1 MKQATAQSG
10 YVLLI
15 VLTVMTVLGGLV
27 TALAGYS
34 AWYYKSNQAD
44 RLRQMGSAVHDS
56 VTVYV
61 QTHQQAWFDQ
71 TGEPAEVDIRELL
84 PSGVAG
90 TVTVR
95 RADDATDVRYHVHM
109 ELIRGRHARFE
120 SFELRPSPEIETTR
134 GPES

>member
-1 MKQATAQSG
+1 VKQRTAQRG

-15 VLTVMTVLGGLV
+15 VLTIMTVLGGLV

-34 AWYYKSNQAD
+34 AWYYKSTQAD
-44 RLRQMGSAVHDS
+44 RLRQMASAVRDS

-71 TGEPAEVDIRELL
+71 VGEPAELDIRELL
-84 PSGVAG
+84 PAGVDG
-90 TVTVR
+90 MVTVE
-95 RADDATDVRYHVHM
+95 RADNATYVRYHVHI
-109 ELIRGRHARFE
+109 ELTHGRHARSE
-120 SFELRPSPEIETTR
+120 SFELRPSSEFVTTR